1 MDGWTRG
8 RGSPPPRKSILERT
22 WWKLASITGLRSTP
36 GYQTSPLSFS
46 LRRSTQIL
54 AWIESISPKEA
65 TAENGPRAN
74 FLGTVCDFSLCTLPC
89 VIPFL
94 PFRPTIVPGPPKGKT
109 SAYIQTE
116 GKYRR
121 ASGSQRDD
129 VYGAGILASVY
140 LSIGDIVPSLYTL
153 SLLTTRLFF
162 FFFN

>member
-46 LRRSTQIL
+46 LPRRSTQIL

-65 TAENGPRAN
+65 TAKNGPRAN

-121 ASGSQRDD
+121 ASGQVHRGTTYTGLVSWPLCIYQSE
-129 VYGAGILASVY
+129 IS
-140 LSIGDIVPSLYTL
+140 SLPCTL
-153 SLLTTRLFF
+153 CRF
-162 FFFN
+162 